1 MMSARQSPK
10 FWLPSPPGR
19 GVGGERSR
27 SEAVGF
33 GRAKL
38 LLSRIARVTF
48 TLGCGSAGASPSRL
62 IWAVLFLLAS
72 PFLCADEP
80 KKPDLSLEQQQL
92 RRDYERFERSLLEA
106 SEHLRRKEPEQADI
120 LDRARERSQEQA
132 LLNEM
137 EKIASELKSNKTGS
151 ASDRQREVIDRM
163 KEILQLLQS
172 EDERDRLQREME
184 RIQDLLK
191 DTNRVIGKQRD
202 AKAANQKGGDLQ
214 KAQDEQKKAS
224 DEANKLAQKIDK
236 QDKSRQGDSK
246 PGDNKPQKSGEPQG
260 GENSPMPDDSKP
272 GEEKPGEKKPDDKQ
286 PENGDKPKDPMKP
299 GDSKP
304 GEQKPGEQKP
314 TDSPS
319 KPGDSKPKPMP
330 GQKSPPMPGQSSPPM
345 PGSPMPPMPGQPQQ
359 PQPPQDQQPQEQQPQ
374 EQQTEGREELKEAQE
389 SMQKAIEELEQKA
402 RETAGKEQE
411 RALAELEKLKA
422 KLEEILRQMREEEK
436 ELYLT
441 MLEVRFQKMLKLQLQ
456 INAETTRL
464 DKIPEPER
472 NPAHFD
478 KCSEAGRL
486 QRENLTEA
494 DKTLVLLKEEGSSVA
509 FPEAVEQM
517 RGNMDAVAQRL
528 AKADTAKTTQLL
540 EQIVV
545 ETLEEIILAMQKE
558 MEAQRQKK
566 QQQQQKKQQG
576 SPQDQKLVN
585 QIAELKMIRSLQN
598 QINRITKQI
607 GLEIDG
613 EQTADADQRKLVE
626 DLAKR
631 QQKIQSATYDL
642 STGRNE

>member
-1 MMSARQSPK
+1 MP
-10 FWLPSPPGR
+10 LPLYGPLPMNNNPLQQRWSDFAP
-19 GVGGERSR
+19 
-27 SEAVGF
+27 
-33 GRAKL
+33 
-38 LLSRIARVTF
+38 LS
-48 TLGCGSAGASPSRL
+48 
-62 IWAVLFLLAS
+62 WAVMLFLAFT
-72 PFLCADEP
+72 PFLRAADP
-80 KKPDLSLEQQQL
+80 VKKPDLGLEQQQL

-106 SEHLRRKEPEQADI
+106 AEHLRRKEPEQADI
-120 LDRARERSQEQA
+120 LDRARVKSQEQA

-137 EKIASELKSNKTGS
+137 QKIAEELKGNETGK
-151 ASDRQREVIDRM
+151 ASERQLDVLTRM
-163 KEILQLLQS
+163 KEILQILQS

-202 AKAANQKGGDLQ
+202 AKATNQKGGDAQ
-214 KAQDEQKKAS
+214 KAQNEQKQAAE
-224 DEANKLAQKIDK
+224 EAQKLASKIDK
-236 QDKSRQGDSK
+236 QDKSRQGTEGKKGSE
-246 PGDNKPQKSGEPQG
+246 NKTGQNGKQ
-260 GENSPMPDDSKP
+260 PMPEDQKPSDTKPEDRKPHEEQPSETKPEGQKPDQDSQPMKP
-272 GEEKPGEKKPDDKQ
+272 GEQKPAEKKPSDGEKS
-286 PENGDKPKDPMKP
+286 GKP

-304 GEQKPGEQKP
+304 QNSKPQDGQSSKP
-314 TDSPS
+314 MQGQPTPDSPQS
-319 KPGDSKPKPMP
+319 PQSQKPMP
-330 GQKSPPMPGQSSPPM
+330 GGN
-345 PGSPMPPMPGQPQQ
+345 PMPPMPGQQ
-359 PQPPQDQQPQEQQPQ
+359 PPPGQEEQPQDQQPEQP
-374 EQQTEGREELKEAQE
+374 EDQQTQGRDDLKQAQE
-389 SMQKAIEELEQKA
+389 SMQRAIEDLEKKA
-402 RETAGKEQE
+402 RDSAGQEQE
-411 RALAELEKLKA
+411 KALADLEKLKA

-456 INAETTRL
+456 INAETARL
-464 DKIPEPER
+464 EKIPQAER
-472 NPAHFD
+472 NDAHFT

-486 QRENLTEA
+486 QRENLAEA

-517 RGNMDAVAQRL
+517 RHNMEEAAARL
-528 AKADTAKTTQLL
+528 VKQDTGSTTQLL

-545 ETLEEIILAMQKE
+545 ETLEEIILAMQRE

-566 QQQQQKKQQG
+566 QQQQQKKQQPM

-598 QINRITKQI
+598 QVNRITKQL
-607 GLEIDG
+607 GQEIEG
-613 EQTADADQRKLVE
+613 EQTANADQRKLVD

>member
-1 MMSARQSPK
+1 MKAIRSQGFWALSPARRQAE
-10 FWLPSPPGR
+10 
-19 GVGGERSR
+19 GERSR
-27 SEAVGF
+27 ILAPT
-33 GRAKL
+33 GRQSPQLCASVVKL
-38 LLSRIARVTF
+38 LLVGLVILT
-48 TLGCGSAGASPSRL
+48 SAVR
-62 IWAVLFLLAS
+62 
-72 PFLCADEP
+72 ADEP
-80 KKPDLSLEQQQL
+80 TKKADLSLEQQQI

-120 LDRARERSQEQA
+120 LVRARERSQEQA

-137 EKIASELKSNKTGS
+137 AKIASELQSNQTGS

-172 EDERDRLQREME
+172 EDERDRLQREMD

-202 AKAANQKGGDLQ
+202 AKAANQKGSDAQ
-214 KAQDEQKKAS
+214 KAQDEQKKAA
-224 DEANKLAQKIDK
+224 DEANKLAQKMDK
-236 QDKSRQGDSK
+236 QDKARQGDPKSDGKKPANENPEAKPAETEPMPGDQK
-246 PGDNKPQKSGEPQG
+246 PGDPKSGE
-260 GENSPMPDDSKP
+260 DS
-272 GEEKPGEKKPDDKQ
+272 PGEKKPDDSNKPNDPKT
-286 PENGDKPKDPMKP
+286 PEGDKSNPKDPMKP
-299 GDSKP
+299 ADGKPSDSSEKP
-304 GEQKPGEQKP
+304 A
-314 TDSPS
+314 
-319 KPGDSKPKPMP
+319 KPGDSKPMP
-330 GQKSPPMPGQSSPPM
+330 GQKSPPMDGQPSPPM
-345 PGSPMPPMPGQPQQ
+345 PGSPMPPMPGQPQNPSPQNQQ
-359 PQPPQDQQPQEQQPQ
+359 PQEQKPQDQQPQN
-374 EQQTEGREELKEAQE
+374 QQTQGREDLKQAQD

-402 RETAGKEQE
+402 RDSAGKEQE

-422 KLEEILRQMREEEK
+422 KLEEILRQLREEEK

-456 INAETTRL
+456 VNAETVRL
-464 DKIPEPER
+464 DKIPESER

-478 KCSEAGRL
+478 KCSEAGRV
-486 QRENLTEA
+486 QNENLTEA
-494 DKTLVLLKEEGSSVA
+494 EKTLNLLKEEGSSVA

-517 RGNMDAVAQRL
+517 RGNMQSIAGRL
-528 AKADTAKTTQLL
+528 SKADTAKTTQLL

-545 ETLEEIILAMQKE
+545 ETLEEAILAMQKE

-566 QQQQQKKQQG
+566 QQQQKQKQQG

-607 GLEIDG
+607 GLEIEG